1 MVKTARRTEVQAHML
16 IACSYTYI
24 CNVYFGMYR
33 YPEMYILDG
42 APTKKSGH
50 NTVLTTGRDEVE
62 LIRDSHKILKELAT
76 QPEWQNT
83 HVAYVSRTT
92 ETSWAK
98 KCLKLLESQD
108 GLTLDQQGRLQVCTT
123 AHSHYSP
130 QPFAAVL
137 CLALL
142 LQEPVSCVIF
152 AAMLGSCWQRFWL
165 RVMTHLSDTW
175 STLQE
180 IYPGN
185 KRTHFTRLHEQT
197 SIPFSQMV
205 R

>member
-1 MVKTARRTEVQAHML
+1 MQAHML
-16 IACSYTYI
+16 VACSYTYI
-24 CNVYFGMYR
+24 YNVHFGMCR

-108 GLTLDQQGRLQVCTT
+108 GLTLDQQGRLQVCTPP
-123 AHSHYSP
+123 HSHYSPQPPQPLPPTASPQPLLPTATSPHSHHSP

-137 CLALL
+137 CLALF
-142 LQEPVSCVIF
+142 LQAPGSCV
-152 AAMLGSCWQRFWL
+152 C
-165 RVMTHLSDTW
+165 
-175 STLQE
+175 LQLCLD
-180 IYPGN
+180 PVG
-185 KRTHFTRLHEQT
+185 KGFGCV
-197 SIPFSQMV
+197 S
-205 R
+205 